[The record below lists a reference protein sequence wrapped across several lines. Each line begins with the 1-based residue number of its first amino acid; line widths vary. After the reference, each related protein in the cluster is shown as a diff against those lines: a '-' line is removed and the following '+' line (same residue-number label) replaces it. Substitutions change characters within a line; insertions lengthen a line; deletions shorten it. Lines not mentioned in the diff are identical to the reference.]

1 MFKYARILYTHIL
14 GREKGVGE
22 AVLVELRS
30 EVRSSHRGRLDIIA
44 NILASAG
51 SGVRKTAIMYKCNLS
66 FRQLEVYLK
75 FLERKALLKT
85 FLRRESPKQRV
96 FETTKRGMDFLKAY
110 RSLEA
115 LMSV

>member
-1 MFKYARILYTHIL
+1 MFKYARILYTLIV
-14 GREKGVGE
+14 GRLEGVGE
-22 AVLVELRS
+22 TVLMGLKDET
-30 EVRSSHRGRLDIIA
+30 RSSHRGRLDIIA
-44 NILASAG
+44 HILASAG

-75 FLERKALLKT
+75 FLERKALLRT
-85 FLRRESPKQRV
+85 FLRRESSRQRV
-96 FETTKRGMDFLKAY
+96 FETTERGMDFLKAY